1 MTTSATLSRTA
12 LAELLGVAPSTVSRW
27 VKTGIIP
34 GPLKGTRR
42 YPREAV
48 FDHLRYGVAAAHAL
62 HQMSAF
68 DQWMVGRGDRQA

>member
-48 FDHLRYGVAAAHAL
+48 FDRLRYGVAAAQAL
-62 HQMSAF
+62 NQLSVF
-68 DQWMVGRGDRQA
+68 DQWMATRGHRQV